1 MFVAQILIILNATVT
16 VIVSLMVTVIV
27 TAAAPGNHFI
37 LRIGD
42 EYCLDMG
49 GKTEAYYCYNTY
61 NNNQAFHG
69 LVASDSRIISSSQ
82 PSQCLTVAPE
92 SPCISAPELCT
103 SKRVKKG
110 PPPLALPHFA
120 DVLDQVCCG

>member
-1 MFVAQILIILNATVT
+1 MLIILNATVT
-16 VIVSLMVTVIV
+16 VIVTLMATVII
-27 TAAAPGNHFI
+27 TAAKPGNHFI

-69 LVASDSRIISSSQ
+69 LTASDPRKVSYACAR
-82 PSQCLTVAPE
+82 
-92 SPCISAPELCT
+92 T
-103 SKRVKKG
+103 S
-110 PPPLALPHFA
+110 
-120 DVLDQVCCG
+120 